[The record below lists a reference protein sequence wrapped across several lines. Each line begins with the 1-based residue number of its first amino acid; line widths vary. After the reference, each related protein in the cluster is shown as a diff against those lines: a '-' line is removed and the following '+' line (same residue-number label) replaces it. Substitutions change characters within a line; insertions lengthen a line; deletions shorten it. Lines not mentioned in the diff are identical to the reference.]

1 MKAIYSQEVMKKEIN
16 QAVDAL
22 KTSDTLI
29 LRYKHLVPSILLDT
43 FNKYEALYTDSEG
56 TYLFEIKRVGKRFVV
71 STDGFVC
78 SNSSEVDYI
87 KWNFDSQLATYTPK
101 VLS

>member
-1 MKAIYSQEVMKKEIN
+1 MEKLTSQEVMKKEIN
-16 QAVDAL
+16 KAVEAL

-29 LRYKHLVPSILLDT
+29 LRYKHLAPKVLLDDV
-43 FNKYEALYTDSEG
+43 NKYEALYTDSEG
-56 TYLFEIKRVGKRFVV
+56 TYFFEIKRVGKGFEV

-78 SNSSEVDYI
+78 SNSSDVDYI
-87 KWNFDSQLATYTPK
+87 KWNFESQLATYTPK